1 MGFYL
6 VFFIPYYLFA
16 PLFHLREKDKPRKEA
31 EEREMAKEEVPNEGD
46 EGKKT
51 QTAVVF
57 LFSVML
63 YPITRVRSINDRIK
77 PSKMVKVNAS
87 IRYKAFSNFSKCS
100 ARIFSRAD
108 QVALVR
114 RIFIQ
119 SYETF
124 VVSVIAFH
132 NDFPAVSNEV
142 TVVVAKTF
150 VLFHSAELRNIKD
163 SILLPNDERERRFF
177 SYGTV
182 KFTYSYL
189 NRRVRKN
196 AIYYVIEI
204 RSNNRSQRKKGRT
217 RKERDSSVLHE

>member
-1 MGFYL
+1 
-6 VFFIPYYLFA
+6 
-16 PLFHLREKDKPRKEA
+16 
-31 EEREMAKEEVPNEGD
+31 MAKEGVPNEGD

-163 SILLPNDERERRFF
+163 SILLPNDEREQRFF

-217 RKERDSSVLHE
+217 RKERDSSVLHEWISLPLNVWSSIV

>member
-1 MGFYL
+1 
-6 VFFIPYYLFA
+6 
-16 PLFHLREKDKPRKEA
+16 
-31 EEREMAKEEVPNEGD
+31 MAKEEVPNEGD

-51 QTAVVF
+51 QAAVVF

-163 SILLPNDERERRFF
+163 SILLPNDEREWRFF

-217 RKERDSSVLHE
+217 RKERDSSVLHEWISLPLNVWSSIV